1 MKTIIAIDPGASGG
15 ISILHQTGE
24 VESIAMPDTPQDLFH
39 SLARAALESMAN
51 VKAFVE
57 EVGGYIGGEF
67 QPGSAMFTF
76 GRGFGQIEGILIGM
90 RIPFELIRPQRWQKS
105 LALGTSGRIKGDY
118 TGLSPEAAKEEKRR
132 IANTNAGIKRE
143 WKSKLKET
151 AQRLYPNTR
160 VTLKTCDSLLLL
172 EYGRKQENVPPAPGV
187 IQLPG
192 WTQEPQLI

>member
-1 MKTIIAIDPGASGG
+1 MKTIVAIDPGASGG
-15 ISILHQTGE
+15 ISFLQDG
-24 VESIAMPDTPQDLFH
+24 VAAAAAMPATPQDLFQILH
-39 SLARAALESMAN
+39 GITVLSGT

-67 QPGSAMFTF
+67 QPGSAMFSF
-76 GRGFGQIEGILIGM
+76 GRGFGQIEGILIGL

-132 IANTNAGIKRE
+132 ISNTNAGIKRE
-143 WKSKLKET
+143 WKTKLKET
-151 AQRLYPNTR
+151 AQRLYPSTK

-172 EYGRKQENVPPAPGV
+172 EYGRRQENVPPAPGV
-187 IQLPG
+187 VQLPG